1 MTPRNYSAQ
10 EIEQAFNTAGLAGKI
25 PGSMRFVRVGG
36 FCVWRTLGEV
46 GTAHF
51 LFRRGG
57 DPFDAAE
64 GTWRCFLAPRGL
76 GDINTV
82 AQTIQQVEGYYPGSV
97 SYTNNNPG
105 NLKYAGQPG
114 ATLGAN
120 GFAVFPNYDAGY
132 QALLNQINLDASRG
146 QTIAQFT
153 SIYAPAADNNNPT
166 SYAQTIANAAGLS
179 VNDPLSEAIAGGTG
193 SSSSSASLLG
203 SGNSSVDLSDDD
215 SSTTETVSI
224 FGYDVPITYIALGA
238 AGLLG
243 LFLVMNFED

>member
-1 MTPRNYSAQ
+1 MNYSVQ
-10 EIEQAFNTAGLAGKI
+10 EIEQAANTAALAGKI
-25 PGSMRFVRVGG
+25 HSSMRFMRVAG
-36 FCVWRTLGEV
+36 FCLWR
-46 GTAHF
+46 
-51 LFRRGG
+51 RS
-57 DPFDAAE
+57 DPFNAGE
-64 GTWRCFLAPRGL
+64 GTWRCFLAARGL

-105 NLKYAGQPG
+105 NLKYAGQAG

-120 GFAVFPNYDAGY
+120 GFAVFSSYDAGY
-132 QALLNQINLDASRG
+132 QALVNQINLDASRG

-193 SSSSSASLLG
+193 SSSGSASLLS
-203 SGNSSVDLSDDD
+203 SGNSSVDLTDD
-215 SSTTETVSI
+215 SDSTTETVSI
-224 FGYDVPITYIALGA
+224 FGYDVPITYLALGA
-238 AGLLG
+238 AGVLG
-243 LFLVMNFED
+243 FLMIMMYED

>member
-1 MTPRNYSAQ
+1 VKFNHSPR
-10 EIEQAFNTAGLAGKI
+10 EIEQAANAAGLAGRI
-25 PGSMRFVRVGG
+25 PGSIRFIRLDG
-36 FCVWRTLGEV
+36 FCLWRRSAPSNAG
-46 GTAHF
+46 
-51 LFRRGG
+51 
-57 DPFDAAE
+57 E
-64 GTWRCFLAPRGL
+64 GTWRCFLVARGL

-105 NLKYAGQPG
+105 NLKYAGQAG

-120 GFAVFPNYDAGY
+120 GFAVFPSYDAGY
-132 QALLNQINLDASRG
+132 QALVNQINLDASRG

-193 SSSSSASLLG
+193 SSSSSPSLLS
-203 SGNSSVDLSDDD
+203 SGNSSVDLGDD
-215 SSTTETVSI
+215 STTETVSI
-224 FGYDVPITYIALGA
+224 FGYDVPITYLALGA

-243 LFLVMNFED
+243 FFIVMMYDD

>member
-1 MTPRNYSAQ
+1 MPQNYSTQ
-10 EIEQAFNTAGLAGKI
+10 EIEQAANAAAVARKI
-25 PGSMRFVRVGG
+25 PDSMRFIRLDG
-36 FCVWRTLGEV
+36 CCLWR
-46 GTAHF
+46 
-51 LFRRGG
+51 RS
-57 DPFDAAE
+57 DPLAQW
-64 GTWRCFLAPRGL
+64 TWRWTWYCILEPRGL

-105 NLKYAGQPG
+105 NLKYAGQAG

-120 GFAVFPNYDAGY
+120 GFAVFPSYDAGY
-132 QALLNQINLDASRG
+132 QALVNQINLDASRG

-193 SSSSSASLLG
+193 SSSSSPSLLS
-203 SGNSSVDLSDDD
+203 SGNSSVDLGDD
-215 SSTTETVSI
+215 STTETVSI
-224 FGYDVPITYIALGA
+224 FGYDVPITYLALGA
-238 AGLLG
+238 AGLLAV
-243 LFLVMNFED
+243 FIVMTYDDMFDG